1 MNLNQWLKKHNI
13 LVKDIRL
20 LECAFVHRSY
30 LHEHPNSYPED
41 NQRLEFMGDAVLQL
55 WTASYLYNLKPKMT
69 EGEMTKLR
77 SKMVCESS
85 LAKIGLDLELNN
97 LLKLGHGEVLEK
109 GQMRDSTVADTFE
122 AFLGALYLD
131 SAYEYVDPFLHKIF
145 ENINDFDQYNNVTDY
160 KTELQEYVQSDNK
173 RTISYILLSVEG
185 PSNQRVFETG
195 VQIDGITYG
204 KGKGSSKKRA
214 EQAAAKEALAKLV
227 K

>member
-1 MNLNQWLKKHNI
+1 MNLNQWLKLRNI
-13 LVKDIRL
+13 SVKDIRSI
-20 LECAFVHRSY
+20 ECAFVHRSF

-55 WTASYLYNLKPKMT
+55 WTASYLFNLHPKLT
-69 EGEMTKLR
+69 EGDMTKLR
-77 SKMVCESS
+77 SQMVCESS
-85 LAKIGLDLELNN
+85 LAKIAFKLGLNEF
-97 LLKLGHGEVLEK
+97 LKLGHGEILEQ
-109 GQMRDSTVADTFE
+109 GQLRDSTVADMFE

-131 SAYEYVDPFLHKIF
+131 SGYSSIDPLLIDIF
-145 ENINDFDQYNNVTDY
+145 KDLEEFRQFNNVIDF
-160 KTELQEYVQSDNK
+160 KTELQEYVQADNR
-173 RTISYILLSVEG
+173 RTINYVLVSVEG
-185 PSNQRVFETG
+185 PSNQRIFETS

>member
-131 SAYEYVDPFLHKIF
+131 SAYEYVDPLLHNIF

>member
-1 MNLNQWLKKHNI
+1 MNLHQWLKKHEIISNNI
-13 LVKDIRL
+13 QLI
-20 LECAFVHRSY
+20 ECAFVHRSY

-55 WTASYLYNLKPKMT
+55 WTASYLFNLDPKMS
-69 EGEMTKLR
+69 EGDMTKLR

-85 LAKIGLDLELNN
+85 LAKIAFDLGLNHF
-97 LLKLGHGEVLEK
+97 LKLGHGEILEQ
-109 GQMRDSTVADTFE
+109 GQMRDSTVADMFE

-131 SAYEYVDPFLHKIF
+131 SDYQYVSPLLKDVFKNIHEF
-145 ENINDFDQYNNVTDY
+145 EHYNSITDY
-160 KTELQEYVQSDNK
+160 KTELQEYVQADNK
-173 RTISYILLSVEG
+173 RTISYVLLSVEG
-185 PSNQRVFETG
+185 PSNQRIFETS

>member
-1 MNLNQWLKKHNI
+1 MNLNQWLKKYNI

-97 LLKLGHGEVLEK
+97 LLKLGHGEILEK

-131 SAYEYVDPFLHKIF
+131 SGYEYVDPLLHNIF

-160 KTELQEYVQSDNK
+160 KTELQEYVQADNK

>member
-97 LLKLGHGEVLEK
+97 LLKLGHGEILEK

-131 SAYEYVDPFLHKIF
+131 SAYEYVDPLLHNIF

-160 KTELQEYVQSDNK
+160 KTELQEYVQADNK

>member
-1 MNLNQWLKKHNI
+1 MNLNQWLKKHDI

-55 WTASYLYNLKPKMT
+55 WTASYLFNLNPKMS
-69 EGEMTKLR
+69 EGDMTKLR

-85 LAKIGLDLELNN
+85 LAKIALDLGLNN
-97 LLKLGHGEVLEK
+97 LLKLGHGEIIEQ

-131 SAYEYVDPFLHKIF
+131 SGYEFVDPLLHTIF
-145 ENINDFDQYNNVTDY
+145 KDIKEFEQYNSVTDF
-160 KTELQEYVQSDNK
+160 KTELQEYVQADNK
-173 RTISYILLSVEG
+173 RTISYVLLNVDG
-185 PSNQRVFETG
+185 PSNQRMFEIG

-214 EQAAAKEALAKLV
+214 EQAAAKEALTKLV

>member
-1 MNLNQWLKKHNI
+1 MNLHLWLKKHGIIAN
-13 LVKDIRL
+13 DIHL
-20 LECAFVHRSY
+20 IECAFVHRSY

-55 WTASYLYNLKPKMT
+55 WTPSYLYNLNPKMS
-69 EGEMTKLR
+69 EGDMTKLR

-85 LAKIGLDLELNN
+85 LAKIALDLGLNN
-97 LLKLGHGEVLEK
+97 FLKLGHGEILEQ
-109 GQMRDSTVADTFE
+109 GQLRDSTVADMFD
-122 AFLGALYLD
+122 ALFGALYLD
-131 SAYEYVDPFLHKIF
+131 SDYKYVNPLLQEIF
-145 ENINDFDQYNNVTDY
+145 KNIHDFEQYNSITDY
-160 KTELQEYVQSDNK
+160 KTELQEYVQADNK
-173 RTISYILLSVEG
+173 RTISYILLSIEG
-185 PSNQRVFETG
+185 PSNQRIFETG

>member
-131 SAYEYVDPFLHKIF
+131 SAYEYVDPLLHNIF

-160 KTELQEYVQSDNK
+160 KTELQEYVQADNK

>member
-131 SAYEYVDPFLHKIF
+131 SAYEYVDPLLHNIF

-160 KTELQEYVQSDNK
+160 KTELQEYVQADNK
-173 RTISYILLSVEG
+173 RTISYVLLSVEG